1 MRFLLVDESREFRD
15 ALSRVLR
22 ARWPAAEIEHWDPR
36 ERGQPG
42 SALASRSYTA
52 VLLDTRPGGKDGFAW
67 AAEIRREPKAPP
79 VILLSA
85 EGGDALALKAASV
98 GAAELLRKGTLA
110 DGRFVRSLEST
121 LRAIQ
126 ARTQAAGATAD
137 AQAGPPAASSPSTP
151 PQDAA
156 PLVPGYRVLNLI
168 GQGGMAR
175 VYLAERESD
184 GGPAVVK
191 MLDPSLRNDQVFY
204 KRFVQEYKLIASIH
218 DEHVVRIFDQGL
230 TGQHPYIAMEY
241 LPGGTLAARI
251 HEGIAPDAALR
262 IAAEI
267 ARALEAIHAHGIV
280 HRDLKPANILFRAN
294 GKAAIVDF
302 GLSKD
307 LGATTQLTLH
317 GQLLSTPQYMSPEQ
331 CLGQRV
337 DARSDL
343 YGLGAV
349 FYEMLTGR
357 KLFESDTHMGLMTL
371 HLQGAVPRLP
381 ANLAQYQP
389 ILERL
394 VAKNRERRY
403 QSAREFIA
411 ALPA

>member
-1 MRFLLVDESREFRD
+1 MRFLIVDDSREFRD
-15 ALSRVLR
+15 ALARALR

-42 SALASRSYTA
+42 PALASRSYTA
-52 VLLDTRPGGKDGFAW
+52 VLLDTRPGGKDGFGW
-67 AAEIRREPKAPP
+67 AAEIRRDPQAPP
-79 VILLSA
+79 VVLLSA
-85 EGGDALALKAASV
+85 EGGDALALKASRV
-98 GAAELLRKGTLA
+98 GAAQLLRKGTLA
-110 DGRFVRSLEST
+110 DGRFVRSLEAA
-121 LRAIQ
+121 LRAAE
-126 ARTQAAGATAD
+126 ARNQAAAP
-137 AQAGPPAASSPSTP
+137 AGPPAARGTAEPARDDTH
-151 PQDAA
+151 
-156 PLVPGYRVLNLI
+156 LVPGYRVLSQI

-184 GGPAVVK
+184 GGPAVIK

-218 DEHVVRIFDQGL
+218 DEHVVRIYDQGL
-230 TGQHPYIAMEY
+230 TGQHPYIVMEY

-251 HEGIAPDAALR
+251 HEGIAADAALR

-267 ARALEAIHAHGIV
+267 AHALEAIHAHGIV
-280 HRDLKPANILFRAN
+280 HRDLKPANILFRAD
-294 GKAAIVDF
+294 GRSAIVDF

-343 YGLGAV
+343 YALGAV
-349 FYEMLTGR
+349 LYEMLTGR
-357 KLFESDTHMGLMTL
+357 KLYESDTHMGLMTL
-371 HLQGAVPRLP
+371 HLQGAIPRLP

-403 QSAREFIA
+403 HSARELIA
-411 ALPA
+411 ALAA